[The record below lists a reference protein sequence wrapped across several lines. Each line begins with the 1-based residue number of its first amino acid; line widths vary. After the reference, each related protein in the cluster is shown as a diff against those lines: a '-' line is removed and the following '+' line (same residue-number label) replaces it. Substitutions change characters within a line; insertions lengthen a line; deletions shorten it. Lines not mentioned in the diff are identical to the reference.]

1 MEDILRIQVQCK
13 NHKINYIKS
22 KNKFPNNSIINYINF
37 DMARDTILDYYE
49 STIRA
54 EDFYSINEARKII
67 NSERIFLRDPEMHW

>member
-1 MEDILRIQVQCK
+1 MQCK

-22 KNKFPNNSIINYINF
+22 KNKFPNNPIINYINL

-54 EDFYSINEARKII
+54 EDFYRLNEARKII
-67 NSERIFLRDPEMHW
+67 NSERIFHRDPEMHW